1 VKDTFKD
8 RLNKAMSLHN
18 MKQIELSEKTGISK
32 SRINHYVNGL
42 YEAKQEAVYLIA
54 KALNV
59 SEGWL
64 MGFDASMERTTDLND
79 ASYEVERVEK
89 GYNAKDEDGEYYAEL
104 RDVTKEASDQEIIE
118 IIKYAKYLLKEH
130 EKK

>member
-1 VKDTFKD
+1 MTRGERLKELRNKID
-8 RLNKAMSLHN
+8 RTLEEVGQTVN
-18 MKQIELSEKTGISK
+18 ISK
-32 SRINHYVNGL
+32 QNL
-42 YEAKQEAVYLIA
+42 YKYENDIITNIPSDKIEALASYYMVTPAY
-54 KALNV
+54 
-59 SEGWL
+59 L
-64 MGFDASMERTTDLND
+64 MGW
-79 ASYEVERVEK
+79 EVERVEK